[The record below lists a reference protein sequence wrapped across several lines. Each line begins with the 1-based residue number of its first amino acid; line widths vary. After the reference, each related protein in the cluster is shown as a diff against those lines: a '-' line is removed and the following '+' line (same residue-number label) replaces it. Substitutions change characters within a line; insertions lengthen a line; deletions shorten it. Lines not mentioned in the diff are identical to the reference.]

1 MTIAK
6 TIFASAA
13 ALGLA
18 AAPVAAQAAP
28 ARAATPTAQG
38 EKLAGGNTTVYVAV
52 AAFVIAIAVILAT
65 SDNDHGLPVSP

>member
-18 AAPVAAQAAP
+18 AAPVAAQAA
-28 ARAATPTAQG
+28 RAVTPTAQS